1 MENAQINPDESAVV
15 ALGCNLA
22 GAYASRE
29 ALLEA
34 ALRRFADLGL
44 TVLTCSG
51 WWESAAWP
59 DPSAPAYL
67 NGVALLAPEPGPE
80 DMLAALHAI
89 ERAFGRA
96 RGEPNAPRTLDLD
109 LIAHGRTVLDGPDL
123 VLPHPR
129 AHERAGL
136 AASCLRGQREDD
148 GGGGDGR
155 TGCGALLSRDIPPRP
170 CGVAQW
176 GAKLYVSRLP
186 R

>member
-1 MENAQINPDESAVV
+1 MVENSQINSGESAVV
-15 ALGCNLA
+15 ALGSSLA
-22 GAYASRE
+22 GDYDSRE

-44 TVLTCSG
+44 TVLARSA

-59 DPSAPAYL
+59 DPSAPGYL

-109 LIAHGRTVLDGPDL
+109 LIAHGRTVLDGPGL

-129 AHERAGL
+129 AHERKFVMGPLAQIAPEWKHPVYGGSAKMMAAGATVGRD
-136 AASCLRGQREDD
+136 AA
-148 GGGGDGR
+148 
-155 TGCGALLSRDIPPRP
+155 AI
-170 CGVAQW
+170 
-176 GAKLYVSRLP
+176 
-186 R
+186 